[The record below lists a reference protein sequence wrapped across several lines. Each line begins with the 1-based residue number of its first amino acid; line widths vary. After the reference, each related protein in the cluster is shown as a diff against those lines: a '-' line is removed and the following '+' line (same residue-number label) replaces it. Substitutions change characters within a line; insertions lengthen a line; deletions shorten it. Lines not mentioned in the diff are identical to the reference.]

1 MRLCIKNPETERLV
15 RELAAETGQTLTA
28 AVTQAL
34 RAKLES
40 IRAERGESDEPRLER
55 DAVDRQPK

>member
-40 IRAERGESDEPRLER
+40 IRAERGESHEPRLER

>member
-1 MRLCIKNPETERLV
+1 MRLYVKNSETERLA

-34 RAKLES
+34 RTKLES
-40 IRAERGESDEPRLER
+40 IRAERGESDEPRLGR
-55 DAVDRQPK
+55 GAVDRQPK